1 MRGAYGGHRFGLSRD
16 ARNRSAQGHKV
27 TMRAI
32 LVLRMMLLTFACLL
46 AGQVDAARWES
57 HRASA
62 LQAIDEAETTK
73 AIEQFEAAIY
83 YAQQQPAADR
93 DIADLWERLTAAY
106 LADGQFRRA
115 WDAIARWDKIL
126 SANAGQDWAA
136 ERQRR
141 RDQMTRLL
149 FERTRKT
156 PAEGTDGE
164 EPAGLSA
171 PRLAAEASE
180 RPVPQL
186 APAGEPVHGAAA
198 PEVVAAGEP
207 VPQSA
212 PYGIHLASYRN
223 EANARK
229 SWKEMQAQHPD
240 LLKGKTPALRSV
252 ELGDRGT
259 FVRLIAVPYANS
271 AAARAIC
278 RDLRQRA
285 QYCAVLRSE

>member
-1 MRGAYGGHRFGLSRD
+1 
-16 ARNRSAQGHKV
+16 
-27 TMRAI
+27 MRAI
-32 LVLRMMLLTFACLL
+32 LILRLIVLTLVCLP

-62 LQAIDEAETTK
+62 LRAIDEAETAK
-73 AIEQFEAAIY
+73 AIEQLEAAIY
-83 YAQQQPAADR
+83 YAQQQPAEDGE
-93 DIADLWERLTAAY
+93 IADLWEHLTAAY

-126 SANAGQDWAA
+126 ATNAAQDWAA

-141 RDQMTRLL
+141 RDLMTRLL
-149 FERTRKT
+149 FEQTRKT
-156 PAEGTDGE
+156 PAEGADGE
-164 EPAGLSA
+164 EAVGQSA
-171 PRLAAEASE
+171 PRVAAEASE

-186 APAGEPVHGAAA
+186 APAATTSSVPLQSAAA
-198 PEVVAAGEP
+198 PEVVAADEP
-207 VPQSA
+207 APQPAPQSA

-229 SWKEMQAQHPD
+229 SWQEIQAQYPD
-240 LLKGKTPALRSV
+240 LLNGKTLALRSV

-278 RDLRQRA
+278 RDLRQRE